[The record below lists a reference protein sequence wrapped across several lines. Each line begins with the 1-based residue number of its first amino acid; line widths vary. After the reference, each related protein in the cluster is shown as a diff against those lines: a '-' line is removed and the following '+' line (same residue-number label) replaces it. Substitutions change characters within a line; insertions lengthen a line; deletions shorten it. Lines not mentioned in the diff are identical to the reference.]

1 MSNCQQNQISFVIVQ
16 ETGCTCNMGTR
27 AMGVAVKC

>member
-1 MSNCQQNQISFVIVQ
+1 MQVQ
-16 ETGCTCNMGTR
+16 KTGCTCNMGTR